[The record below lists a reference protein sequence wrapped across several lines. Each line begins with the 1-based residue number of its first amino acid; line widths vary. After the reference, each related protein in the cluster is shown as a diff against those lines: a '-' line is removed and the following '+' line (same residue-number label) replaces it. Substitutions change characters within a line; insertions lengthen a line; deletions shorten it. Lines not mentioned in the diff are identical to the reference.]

1 MKPVG
6 IRRISEWSQL
16 LMLAAASA
24 LLSSQN
30 VMAGEL
36 HHPAGPVLLTIT
48 GNVGR
53 ANHDGAALFDEE
65 TLTALPWHRIVT
77 STPWTEGVKRFE
89 GIRLSDLLRQVG
101 ANGQTLHAVAL
112 NDYRVEIPLSDA
124 DEFGVLIAVR
134 MDGKPLLRRDK
145 GPLWIVYPR
154 DSIPSLQDERYDSRW
169 VWQLH
174 KIEVR

>member
-1 MKPVG
+1 MKPIG
-6 IRRISEWSQL
+6 IRRVSEWSQL
-16 LMLAAASA
+16 LMAAAVSA
-24 LLSSQN
+24 VLSSQN
-30 VMAGEL
+30 VMAREL
-36 HHPAGPVLLTIT
+36 DHPAGPVLLTIT

-65 TLTALPWHRIVT
+65 MLTTLPWHRIVT
-77 STPWTEGVKRFE
+77 STPWTDGIKHFE
-89 GIRLSDLLRQVG
+89 GIRLSDLLREVG
-101 ANGQTLHAVAL
+101 ASGQTLHASAL
-112 NDYRVEIPLSDA
+112 NDYQIEIPLSDA
-124 DEFGVLIAVR
+124 DEFGVLIAMR
-134 MDGKPLLRRDK
+134 IDGKPLLRRNK